1 MRSAVSDQ
9 LTFGRR
15 KGLQRGSCIRYEP
28 GQAHYT
34 DPFGMKTF
42 RRTQFAM
49 QFLSPW
55 LRQ

>member
-42 RRTQFAM
+42 RRNQFAM